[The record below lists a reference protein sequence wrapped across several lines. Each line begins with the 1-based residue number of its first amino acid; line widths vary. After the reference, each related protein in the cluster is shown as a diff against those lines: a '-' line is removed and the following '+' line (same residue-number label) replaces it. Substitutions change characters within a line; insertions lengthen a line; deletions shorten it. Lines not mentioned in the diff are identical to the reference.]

1 MKPKMNDEDLKKFSY
16 VEVSDYRKKTVNV
29 LKNGEVETPTRIA
42 EESGIRRNHISKVLG
57 ELKKAGIAE
66 CINEEYRKGRLY
78 RLTNL
83 GEEIAKNLEESDR

>member
-16 VEVSDYRKKTVNV
+16 VEVSDYRKRTVNV

-66 CINEEYRKGRLY
+66 CINEESKRNRIY
-78 RLTNL
+78 RLTSA
-83 GEEIAKNLEESDR
+83 GKEIVDYLDNE